1 MMSSVLQDWIDLE
14 GAATDSEIAQS
25 ASRWLDLRGYQDVLF
40 YLDVRAVASQVRMH
54 YQTAP
59 TPDEVLFK
67 NMVADFPVVVTTS
80 PTITKVLLSRNP
92 TLPPAPFVR
101 WRLTITGGIAWKAVF
116 RIHCVAKRRGW

>member
-14 GAATDSEIAQS
+14 GPTDGEIIQS
-25 ASRWLDLRGYQDVLF
+25 ASSWLDLRGYQDLF
-40 YLDVRAVASQVRMH
+40 LYLDVRAVASQVRMH

-59 TPDEVLFK
+59 TPDEVLFQ
-67 NMVADFPVVVTTS
+67 NMVADFAVVVNTG

-92 TLPPAPFVR
+92 TLPPAAFVR
-101 WRLTITGGIAWKAVF
+101 WRLTITGGNAWKAVF